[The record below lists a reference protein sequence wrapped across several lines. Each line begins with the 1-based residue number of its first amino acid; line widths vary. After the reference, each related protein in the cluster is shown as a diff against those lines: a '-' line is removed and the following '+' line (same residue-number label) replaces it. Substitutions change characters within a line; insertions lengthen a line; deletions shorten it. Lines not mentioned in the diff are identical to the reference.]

1 MNTSFV
7 IRITLII
14 SGMLVCTGLSS
25 YFVYSKHIELA
36 LLCALLLLLLL
47 IPLYRVLWNNARK
60 IDYFIQAIA
69 NDDYTFRF
77 PEAPNWIHSRDLEQ
91 QLNRVKVIMQKKRFS
106 IQEQETYYSLLL
118 EKVSSGVILVSRSLH
133 VVQCNAQ
140 ALKLLHLN
148 VFTHLSQLNN
158 TAPELYSLFSSLR
171 PGQPQ
176 KVSYTTERESIE
188 LLVQASAISLRQ
200 EEYRLLVINDVQKLL
215 EEGEMETWIKLFR
228 VLSHEMM
235 NSINP
240 ITSLSD
246 SLLKLYQ
253 EETDPKVLYQ
263 DTVNALQVIQ
273 ETGNRLI
280 DFVGSYHKL
289 LRVPPPKKQDIDIVD
304 FLQGMV
310 MLSSHSEYFSR
321 CKIQVDASPEAPLLY
336 ADPNLLGQIVIN
348 LIKNAL
354 QAIGHDSNPKREEGL
369 IRLSYSRDENGAG
382 VLEVTD
388 NGPGIPPEV
397 LPQVF
402 VPFFTTKSDG
412 SGIGLS
418 LARQIMRAH
427 GGSIQLH
434 SNAQQTSFS
443 LHFPLET
450 A

>member
-1 MNTSFV
+1 MNASFV
-7 IRITLII
+7 IRITLIL
-14 SGMLVCTGLSS
+14 SGMLACTSLSV
-25 YFVYSKHIELA
+25 YFFVAKQTEWA
-36 LLCALLLLLLL
+36 LFCILLLLLLL
-47 IPLYRVLWNNARK
+47 LPLYRVLWNNARK

-77 PEAPNWIHSRDLEQ
+77 PEAPSWIHTRDLEQ
-91 QLNRVKVIMQKKRFS
+91 QLNRVKLIMQKKRLS

-118 EKVSSGVILVSRSLH
+118 EKVSSGVILVTHNQH

-158 TAPELYSLFSSLR
+158 TAPELYTLFSQLR

-176 KVSYTTERESIE
+176 KISYTTERESIE
-188 LLVQASAISLRQ
+188 LLVQTTSISLRQ
-200 EEYRLLVINDVQKLL
+200 EEYKLLVINDIQKLL
-215 EEGEMETWIKLFR
+215 EEGEIETWIKLFR

-253 EETDPKVLYQ
+253 EEKDPQVLYQ
-263 DTVNALQVIQ
+263 DTVNALQIIQ
-273 ETGNRLI
+273 ETGRRLI

-289 LRVPPPKKQDIDIVD
+289 LRVPPPKKQNIDIVD

-321 CKIQVDASPEAPLLY
+321 SRIRVEVASDAPPLC
-336 ADPNLLGQIVIN
+336 ADPNLLGQVVIN

-354 QAIGHDSNPKREEGL
+354 QSIGNDPAPQREDGHIL
-369 IRLSYSRDENGAG
+369 LSYRRDENGAG

-388 NGPGIPPEV
+388 NGPGVPPEV
-397 LPQVF
+397 VPQIF
-402 VPFFTTKSDG
+402 VPFFTTKSEG

-418 LARQIMRAH
+418 LARQIMRVH
-427 GGSIQLH
+427 GGSIQLRSH
-434 SNAQQTSFS
+434 PQQTCFS

-450 A
+450 V